1 MKVLEILNLDRKKIL
16 VCEIF
21 EDDIIT
27 NKLQINNMTVDK
39 FVVEPVKNCF
49 SIPTTRNI
57 VLSNYDGDKITDI
70 EFV

>member
-1 MKVLEILNLDRKKIL
+1 MKVLEMLSIGQKKIL

-21 EDDIIT
+21 GDDIIT
-27 NKLQINNMTVDK
+27 KKLQVNNIEINN

-49 SIPTTRNI
+49 SIPATRNI
-57 VLSNYDGDKITDI
+57 VLSNYVGDKITDI

>member
-1 MKVLEILNLDRKKIL
+1 MKVLEILNLNQKKIL

-21 EDDIIT
+21 DDDIIT
-27 NKLQINNMTVDK
+27 NKIRINNMTVEN
-39 FVVEPVKNCF
+39 FVVETVKNCF
-49 SIPTTRNI
+49 SIPATRNI